1 MDFNPDWD
9 PLDTYDS
16 ATGMG
21 TTCLNPDCKKINPVR
36 FGKWCT
42 ASACKK
48 VRSATLKGGA
58 QAPSD
63 CVALELMAAKLDSLM
78 HQNEANRHRI
88 DGFTRSIALALGVGA
103 DPPPS
108 DASLVAMVCQCKTIA
123 QSTAS
128 SVCAMQEQ
136 EKALR
141 IKMADLKTVR
151 NDSLTQIAVLKHEIA
166 GLKEDLKY
174 AKGMGFI
181 RGSVPKCT
189 TIRDNKTLSHF
200 VMGRRSD
207 VE

>member
-1 MDFNPDWD
+1 
-9 PLDTYDS
+9 
-16 ATGMG
+16 MG
-21 TTCLNPDCKKINPVR
+21 TCLNPGCTKINPVR

-48 VRSATLKGGA
+48 ARSASLKGGA
-58 QAPSD
+58 QAPGD
-63 CVALELMAAKLDSLM
+63 HVALELMAAKLDSLT

-108 DASLVAMVCQCKTIA
+108 DASLVAMICQCTSLA
-123 QSTAS
+123 QSTKS
-128 SVCAMQEQ
+128 SVCAMQDQEQ
-136 EKALR
+136 ALR
-141 IKMADLKTVR
+141 IKLSDVKRVR
-151 NDSLTQIAVLKHEIA
+151 NDSIAQIAALKHEIT

-174 AKGMGFI
+174 AKNMGFV

-189 TIRDNKTLSHF
+189 TIPDKNTLSHF
-200 VMGRRSD
+200 VLGRRSD